1 MNDSK
6 LLFSNNRKIK
16 SINSNLKQIPTKF
29 KHNLVSIQSLP
40 ESILGA
46 KSFRKQTHFYT
57 NKNSKEKDKKVN
69 IIENTSFEQQKSQGK
84 ANQNSKNRKTVINIK
99 NKIGNNNNSKLK
111 SNFIMYNQNPSKNN
125 VNNNEAIKENL
136 YNTQKLE
143 EDPQQIKINNSNNVI
158 MNSINPYFSQSVN
171 NSIYNKNKK
180 NTAKKQNEKLM
191 SCLTGWISGYKGI
204 LKGYNTTNNTANNS
218 IS

>member
-57 NKNSKEKDKKVN
+57 NKNSIENKDKTD
-69 IIENTSFEQQKSQGK
+69 IEDKS
-84 ANQNSKNRKTVINIK
+84 SKNHHKLKRKRYSHNK
-99 NKIGNNNNSKLK
+99 NSSKLVFKSSKDVKVSFKMESDIQNFSKLK
-111 SNFIMYNQNPSKNN
+111 DESNDNDQNGNP
-125 VNNNEAIKENL
+125 
-136 YNTQKLE
+136 QKKTVE
-143 EDPQQIKINNSNNVI
+143 EK
-158 MNSINPYFSQSVN
+158 F
-171 NSIYNKNKK
+171 KRRNKK
-180 NTAKKQNEKLM
+180 RGGTHIVGGTHIHNLPEKLRGIEM
-191 SCLTGWISGYKGI
+191 SIPVFQESLITQNFG
-204 LKGYNTTNNTANNS
+204 NPE
-218 IS
+218 